1 MAFDE
6 GLAQRLREHLR
17 DVPGIEEKR
26 MFGGLA
32 FMVRGNMCCGVL
44 ASNLMARVGAEQYE
58 TCLAHPHAR
67 KMDFTGKPLRGFL
80 YVDEE
85 GIEEDDDLQEWIDRA
100 YRFVE
105 TLPAK

>member
-44 ASNLMARVGAEQYE
+44 ASNLMARVGADQ
-58 TCLAHPHAR
+58 
-67 KMDFTGKPLRGFL
+67 
-80 YVDEE
+80 
-85 GIEEDDDLQEWIDRA
+85 
-100 YRFVE
+100 
-105 TLPAK
+105 